1 MRLFIL
7 TLLILNSL
15 SSIAN
20 AYVDPGVFSLFLTYI
35 LSGVVGAYIIFRAKF
50 NIFWNKFKNF
60 FKKNKKNP

>member
-20 AYVDPGVFSLFLTYI
+20 AYVDPGVLSLLLTYI
-35 LSGVVGAYIIFRAKF
+35 LSGVVGAYIIFRAKL

-60 FKKNKKNP
+60 FKKNKENP